1 MNKVILLGIVINAL
15 GTIFTVLGVL
25 QTPPNWPLI
34 VLGILVG
41 LPGGFVILSGIW
53 RL

>member
-1 MNKVILLGIVINAL
+1 MNKVIWLGIGVNLLGDIL
-15 GTIFTVLGVL
+15 LVLGVL

-34 VLGILVG
+34 ILGILIG
-41 LPGGFVILSGIW
+41 LPGGFIILSGIW